1 MDVTGTMT
9 SDGLT
14 VDGGGSRQYIN
25 SGHLRLSDDYNLEWG
40 GGTNLIQGSNSSNHI
55 LFKTNSNERMR
66 IDSSGN
72 LLVGKTAAGYQ
83 NDGMEFNDSS
93 NKLFLSNVNAFNANL
108 NRGGSDGSL

>member
-1 MDVTGTMT
+1 INAIADGAVQLLHDNVVKLATTADGVDVTGTMT

-14 VDGGGSRQYIN
+14 VDG
-25 SGHLRLSDDYNLEWG
+25 
-40 GGTNLIQGSNSSNHI
+40 
-55 LFKTNSNERMR
+55 
-66 IDSSGN
+66 GN

-108 NRGGSDGSL
+108 